1 MTRILKRNVTFKH
14 KTVGINSKSRGPEA
28 LHNINFI
35 YTRILEY
42 THNWR
47 LDFFP
52 KSACSLWLHTHN
64 WWMDFFPRA
73 HALSDFFKVT
83 ANETISRQNFWPCC
97 NVFTSS
103 KKHEIRRFHVAVVQD
118 GKETYKKAC
127 VHVQCCFFFLIQTY
141 CIFPLLIALV
151 VVDAA

>member
-1 MTRILKRNVTFKH
+1 
-14 KTVGINSKSRGPEA
+14 
-28 LHNINFI
+28 
-35 YTRILEY
+35 
-42 THNWR
+42 
-47 LDFFP
+47 
-52 KSACSLWLHTHN
+52 
-64 WWMDFFPRA
+64 MDFFPRA